1 MRSAAILT
9 VMSILSPLYGGNLDK
24 IDANGVTETGGSTNY
39 ARMLTRTGI
48 DGRLSASLLPPV
60 ADWASQPIP
69 RMYYVTANAS
79 VQGNG
84 SPQYPF
90 TNLTYAVANMA
101 DKSVLVLAPG
111 AYSGTITI
119 TAGKSVTLFGMGGQ
133 TQVSRLD
140 VTAVGTSS
148 ATILDLCGLSI
159 GTLSVQGGRI
169 NLRLSGTTVVQ
180 LAGSASPVTVTRTD
194 MASRIDVS
202 TLTHVDVYSGHT
214 IFAPEAG
221 MLTDSAGTRHLL
233 LAGERGVVTYGVS
246 TNSLAYVTD
255 VTSATAAVYVTIGSL
270 ASTNTVLSGRITAES
285 DARSAADATLSN
297 RIEQVRTGLMSDYG
311 ALGTAWNSQIGLL
324 VGRIDTTDSAVSSL
338 GAKEDGDIARVMS
351 SVVQAS
357 NAFAAAS
364 SRLRVDLISISSND
378 VSRMRET
385 VIGIARTNAEDIAG
399 TKIGAVTNGVIANA
413 VAQANSAAIDR
424 EAVLSSTIAAVDA
437 KFVYLQPIVSNNASQ
452 ISTLSGTISGVQGD
466 MSSANTR
473 LNNMTTT
480 VSTMQNGVNSLS
492 SSVNLLDSSVSANA
506 TAISQVKSRINSII
520 DYLASVTNVTHNTH
534 LPPKF

>member
-1 MRSAAILT
+1 MRSAMILA
-9 VMSILSPLYGGNLDK
+9 VMAILSPLYGGDLDK

-39 ARMLTRTGI
+39 ARMLTRTGV

-69 RMYYVTANAS
+69 RMYYVAANAS

-111 AYSGTITI
+111 SYSGTITI

-148 ATILDLCGLSI
+148 ATLLDLCGLHI

-169 NLRLSGTTVVQ
+169 NLRLAGTTVSQ

-221 MLTDSAGTRHLL
+221 MLTDSTGTRHLL
-233 LAGERGVVTYGVS
+233 LVGGRGAVTYGAS
-246 TNSLAYVTD
+246 TNSLAYVAD
-255 VTSATAAVYVTIGSL
+255 VTSATAAVYVAIGSL
-270 ASTNTVLSGRITAES
+270 ASTNTVLSGRIAAES
-285 DARSAADATLSN
+285 DARSAADVTLSN
-297 RIEQVRTGLMSDYG
+297 RIEQVRTALLEDYG
-311 ALGTAWNSQIGLL
+311 SLGTAWNSQIGLL

-338 GAKEDGDIARVMS
+338 VAKENGDIARVTS
-351 SVVQAS
+351 SVAQTS
-357 NAFAAAS
+357 NAFVTAD
-364 SRLRVDLISISSND
+364 SRLRADLISISSND

-385 VIGIARTNAEDIAG
+385 VIGIARTNAEDIVD
-399 TKIGAVTNGVIANA
+399 TKIGAATNGVIANA
-413 VAQANSAAIDR
+413 VAQANSAAITR
-424 EAVLSSTIAAVDA
+424 EAVLSNTIAGVDS
-437 KFVYLQPIVSNNASQ
+437 KFIYWQSIVTNNALQ
-452 ISTLSGTISGVQGD
+452 LSTLSGTVSGVQGD
-466 MSSANTR
+466 VSSLNTR

-480 VSTMQNGVNSLS
+480 VNTMQTGVNSLS
-492 SSVNLLDSSVSANA
+492 SSVDLLDSSVSSNA
-506 TAISQVKSRINSII
+506 TAISQIKSRINSII
-520 DYLASVTNVTHNTH
+520 DYLASVTNVTHNTN